1 MRTVY
6 LGTSAF
12 AVDVLERIAATPH
25 RPLLVVTRPDR
36 PRGRGRRVQAPPV
49 AERAGLLGI
58 ETIQPADVNAED
70 ARAAIAAA
78 EPEAVLICA
87 YGALL
92 KEPLLSEQEM
102 LNVHPSLLPRWRG
115 AAPIERA
122 IEAGDEETG
131 VSIMRPTAEFDAGP
145 VCLQRADAI
154 RPDDDYGSLAS
165 RLAALGG
172 ELLVEALDTRPPF
185 REQPENGVIYAHK
198 IEAEDRRLD
207 PRLRADEL
215 ERRVRALTPHLGA
228 HVELDS
234 GERLGVRRAALAP
247 GVDDIAPGALRVRD
261 GRLLYGAA
269 QGALE
274 LLEVHPAGKRP
285 MDAADWLRGRKRI
298 RVTPVAEEI
307 TTGPACPSCG
317 EPWLRGTNLAG
328 RYRCVNCLHRFE
340 LRSECP
346 NCGAHSTIARMS
358 DTADVTC
365 RNCGGSMLQPI

>member
-6 LGTSAF
+6 LGTSEF
-12 AVDVLERIAATPH
+12 AVHVLERVAATPH

-36 PRGRGRRVQAPPV
+36 PRGRGQRVQAPPV
-49 AERAGLLGI
+49 AEHAGLLGI
-58 ETIQPADVNAED
+58 ETIQPPDVNAED

-92 KEPLLSEQEM
+92 KEPLLSEHEM
-102 LNVHPSLLPRWRG
+102 FNVHPSLLPRWRG

-145 VCLQRADAI
+145 VCLQRSDAI
-154 RPDDDYGSLAS
+154 RPDDCYGSLAP

-185 REQPENGVIYAHK
+185 REQPEQGVTYADK
-198 IEAEDRRLD
+198 IDADDRRLD
-207 PRLRADEL
+207 PGLGADQL
-215 ERRVRALTPHLGA
+215 ERRVRALNPHLGA
-228 HVELDS
+228 NVELDS
-234 GERLGVRRAALAP
+234 GELLGVRRAGLAA
-247 GVDDIAPGALRVRD
+247 GVDDIPPGTLRVRD

-269 QGALE
+269 QGALD

-285 MDAADWLRGRKRI
+285 MPAADWVRGRRG
-298 RVTPVAEEI
+298 RVS
-307 TTGPACPSCG
+307 G
-317 EPWLRGTNLAG
+317 
-328 RYRCVNCLHRFE
+328 
-340 LRSECP
+340 
-346 NCGAHSTIARMS
+346 
-358 DTADVTC
+358 
-365 RNCGGSMLQPI
+365 

>member
-6 LGTSAF
+6 LGTSEF
-12 AVDVLERIAATPH
+12 AVDVLERVAATPH

-36 PRGRGRRVQAPPV
+36 PRGRGRRMQPPPV
-49 AERAGLLGI
+49 AERAALLGV
-58 ETIQPADVNAED
+58 ETIQPVDVNAED

-92 KEPLLSEQEM
+92 KEPLLSEHEM

-145 VCLQRADAI
+145 VCLQRSETI
-154 RPDDDYGSLAS
+154 QPDDDYGSLAP

-172 ELLVEALDTRPPF
+172 ELLIEALDTSPPF
-185 REQPENGVIYAHK
+185 REQAEHGVTYAEK
-198 IEAEDRRLD
+198 IEAGDRRLD
-207 PRLRADEL
+207 PARRADEL

-228 HVELDS
+228 YVELED
-234 GERLGVRRAALAP
+234 GERLGVRRASLAP
-247 GVDDIAPGALRVRD
+247 GPNEIAPGALAVRD
-261 GRLLYGAA
+261 SRLLYGAG

-274 LLEVHPAGKRP
+274 LLEVHPAGRRP
-285 MDAADWLRGRKRI
+285 MPASDWLRGRKRL
-298 RVTPVAEEI
+298 P
-307 TTGPACPSCG
+307 
-317 EPWLRGTNLAG
+317 
-328 RYRCVNCLHRFE
+328 
-340 LRSECP
+340 
-346 NCGAHSTIARMS
+346 
-358 DTADVTC
+358 
-365 RNCGGSMLQPI
+365 